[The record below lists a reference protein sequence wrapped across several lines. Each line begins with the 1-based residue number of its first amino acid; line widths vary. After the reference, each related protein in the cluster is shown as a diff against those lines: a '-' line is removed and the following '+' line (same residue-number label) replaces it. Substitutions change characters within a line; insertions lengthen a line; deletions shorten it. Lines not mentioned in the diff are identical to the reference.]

1 LSAAFSL
8 EVQTRGEENMS
19 IEEAT
24 KKGLALMLVAAF
36 AVGAIW
42 LGGASADAEGKPSYG
57 CSAGFDFHLTTTHA
71 AELPR
76 SQKAIDDGL
85 VTKDDLIA
93 TYRARFDQNGNDMV
107 CVQETPGWFKNA
119 QNPLVEYL
127 YNFVDDASSS
137 PNGP

>member
-1 LSAAFSL
+1 MNR
-8 EVQTRGEENMS
+8 Q
-19 IEEAT
+19 EAT
-24 KKGLALMLVAAF
+24 NKGLIIAVVAAL
-36 AVGAIW
+36 AVGAGW
-42 LGGASADAEGKPSYG
+42 LGGASANAQGKPSFA
-57 CSAGFDFHLTTTHA
+57 CAPGFDYHVTTTQA

-85 VTKDDLIA
+85 ATKEELIA
-93 TYRARFDQNGNDMV
+93 VYRARFDQNGNDMV
-107 CVQETPGWFKNA
+107 CVQEVPGWFNKA

>member
-1 LSAAFSL
+1 
-8 EVQTRGEENMS
+8 MS
-19 IEEAT
+19 SDEAT
-24 KKGLALMLVAAF
+24 KKGLTIMLVVAF
-36 AVGAIW
+36 AISAVW
-42 LGGASADAEGKPSYG
+42 LGGASASAQSKPSYG
-57 CSAGFDFHLTTTHA
+57 CAPGFDFHLTTAQA

-85 VTKDDLIA
+85 VTKEDLIA

-107 CVQETPGWFKNA
+107 CVQETPGWFKKA

>member
-1 LSAAFSL
+1 MS
-8 EVQTRGEENMS
+8 GEEAMKN
-19 IEEAT
+19 
-24 KKGLALMLVAAF
+24 GLTIALVAAF
-36 AVGAIW
+36 AISAIG
-42 LGGASADAEGKPSYG
+42 LGGASANAQGKPSFA
-57 CSAGFDFHLTTTHA
+57 CAPGFDYHVTTTQA

-85 VTKDDLIA
+85 ATKDELIA
-93 TYRARFDQNGNDMV
+93 VYRARFDQNGNDMV
-107 CVQETPGWFKNA
+107 CVQEVPGWFNKA

>member
-1 LSAAFSL
+1 MS
-8 EVQTRGEENMS
+8 GEEAMKN
-19 IEEAT
+19 
-24 KKGLALMLVAAF
+24 GLTIALVAAF
-36 AVGAIW
+36 AISAIG
-42 LGGASADAEGKPSYG
+42 LGGAAANAQGKPSFG
-57 CSAGFDFHLTTTHA
+57 CAPGFDYHVTTTQA

-85 VTKDDLIA
+85 ATKDELIA
-93 TYRARFDQNGNDMV
+93 VYRARFDQNGNDMV
-107 CVQETPGWFKNA
+107 CVQEVPGWFNKA